1 MRAGEKTHDAG
12 SGRLYL
18 EILADS
24 GPEAVTPAGLGFSA
38 AADVPPSRANRWNRR
53 RVAIALTTLKSL
65 LAASMVSSDPIP
77 AVERSESS
85 D

>member
-1 MRAGEKTHDAG
+1 MRAGEKTRDAG

-38 AADVPPSRANRWNRR
+38 AADVPPIARIDGIAAVTQSR
-53 RVAIALTTLKSL
+53 
-65 LAASMVSSDPIP
+65 
-77 AVERSESS
+77 
-85 D
+85 